1 MPNFFSEAKPEARL
15 WKSFKK
21 ALSAA
26 PQRWEAT
33 RLETGSSAAGVPDL
47 FLQDPRGHWHFVELK
62 VSRAFAVTLR
72 PHQISWLIRH
82 AKGRVWV
89 LVRSPTAICLYP
101 GSDIIELDNQG
112 LKLEPAFSS
121 GDPINWGDLLSYLMK
136 A

>member
-1 MPNFFSEAKPEARL
+1 MEEFQESAERRA
-15 WKSFKK
+15 S
-21 ALSAA
+21 AL
-26 PQRWEAT
+26 
-33 RLETGSSAAGVPDL
+33 GGY
-47 FLQDPRGHWHFVELK
+47 
-62 VSRAFAVTLR
+62 

-82 AKGRVWV
+82 AKGSVWV